1 VTLVAG
7 GMAPPRSLNVSP
19 RRERRES
26 GLEFADVRWYFLRE
40 AGSAAGRRIG
50 KPYAVKEDLFLWRQI
65 SASSAIR
72 QLIGIKYT
80 QART

>member
-1 VTLVAG
+1 
-7 GMAPPRSLNVSP
+7 MAPPPSLNVSP

-26 GLEFADVRWYFLRE
+26 GLEFAGVRWYFLRE
-40 AGSAAGRRIG
+40 DGAAAGRRIG
-50 KPYAVKEDLFLWRQI
+50 KSYGVREDLFFWRQV